1 MLSKFDVPT
10 DSVNVEASHWLN
22 IPETKVILKLRT
34 RKNSGKIHWSRKK
47 LKEDDLKSIEK
58 IARFTKTIALF
69 TEMIVCVS
77 IRRDSGLNV
86 KILSFNLILGY
97 WISNDSLKITVS
109 ERFPAKTIN
118 HMTDL
123 EKLFPGNLLLEDASE
138 ES

>member
-1 MLSKFDVPT
+1 M
-10 DSVNVEASHWLN
+10 
-22 IPETKVILKLRT
+22 
-34 RKNSGKIHWSRKK
+34 
-47 LKEDDLKSIEK
+47 
-58 IARFTKTIALF
+58 IARFTKT
-69 TEMIVCVS
+69 TTCVS

-97 WISNDSLKITVS
+97 WVSNGSLKIRVS
-109 ERFPAKTIN
+109 ERSPAKTIN